1 MTFEDIAVYFSWEEW
16 SLLDE
21 VQRHLYHDVML
32 ENFTLISS
40 LGCCC
45 GAEDAEAPFER
56 SISISVSQARTPKA
70 PSFSQKNHS
79 GEMCSLVLRSIFHL
93 AEHEETQHSQKVFG
107 CRICMKQFH
116 FSANLQK
123 HQKQHME
130 EKSFRNAVVRAL
142 FVKSCK
148 CHVSRKPFTCEEVG
162 KDFLATLGHLQPQT
176 THTREKPNE
185 IAQREATLQS
195 RGSHYSRG
203 ECKKT
208 FSPKHTLVQDQ
219 GVYPGRHCFV
229 CSECGKTFRYK
240 SSFVVHQR
248 VHTGERLHVCGESGK
263 SFRRTSTLNLHQRI
277 HTGTRQYKCNRCG
290 KSFNQNFVLIYPWRS
305 HIGENCY
312 LCSECAQS
320 LSRRSI
326 IVREW
331 TVHPGERC
339 YECTQCGISFRRNFY
354 LIVHWRVHTGER
366 PYDWR
371 TFLQLGICIVCVS
384 ILRENRSSRIY
395 R

>member
-1 MTFEDIAVYFSWEEW
+1 MHFRENSSRRGGTSGLLLVAAILTALGLFSLRGTGVTGLKKCERRHCPRATEAGLRFGDTARSAPRQARETDRRVRVPPPLSTLTAPFRPRTAMASAAAALRDPPQDSMTFEDINVYFSWEEW
-16 SLLDE
+16 RLLDE

-70 PSFSQKNHS
+70 PSFSQKNHF

-123 HQKQHME
+123 LQKQHME

-195 RGSHYSRG
+195 RGSHYSWG

-208 FSPKHTLVQDQ
+208 FSPKHALVQDQ

-263 SFRRTSTLNLHQRI
+263 SFRRTSTLNLHRRI
-277 HTGTRQYKCNRCG
+277 HTGTRQ
-290 KSFNQNFVLIYPWRS
+290 
-305 HIGENCY
+305 
-312 LCSECAQS
+312 
-320 LSRRSI
+320 
-326 IVREW
+326 
-331 TVHPGERC
+331 
-339 YECTQCGISFRRNFY
+339 
-354 LIVHWRVHTGER
+354 
-366 PYDWR
+366 
-371 TFLQLGICIVCVS
+371 
-384 ILRENRSSRIY
+384 
-395 R
+395 